1 MVSTVMYKLSSKL
14 HIFSDFCEH
23 ELSVSIVVHMF
34 LVLLYS
40 AGKNV
45 EKKCYKNVFTN
56 IDSFFWSYCKLLM
69 FIHTYSLCYYTHT
82 LSVSVG
88 QLCYMFMI
96 KK

>member
-1 MVSTVMYKLSSKL
+1 MVSTCISYQVNC
-14 HIFSDFCEH
+14 IFFQIFCEH

-56 IDSFFWSYCKLLM
+56 IDSFFWHIVNCSCL
-69 FIHTYSLCYYTHT
+69 FTHT
-82 LSVSVG
+82 HCVITPIH
-88 QLCYMFMI
+88 YMFLLASYVTCL
-96 KK
+96 

>member
-23 ELSVSIVVHMF
+23 ELSVTIVVHMF

-56 IDSFFWSYCKLLM
+56 IDSFLLGHIVNCSCL
-69 FIHTYSLCYYTHT
+69 FTHT
-82 LSVSVG
+82 HCVITPIHYLFLLASYVTC
-88 QLCYMFMI
+88 L
-96 KK
+96 